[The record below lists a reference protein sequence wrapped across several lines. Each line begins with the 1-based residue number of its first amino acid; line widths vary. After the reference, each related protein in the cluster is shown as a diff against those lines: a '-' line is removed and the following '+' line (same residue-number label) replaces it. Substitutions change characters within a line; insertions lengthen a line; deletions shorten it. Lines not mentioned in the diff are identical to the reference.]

1 MPAPGLPDFSGL
13 LFLVVEDDADSREFL
28 RTVLERCGARVV
40 EADNVRTARQ
50 YIETLKIDL
59 VVTDLALP
67 HENGAALLK
76 WLRGLPAEKG
86 GAIPAIAV
94 TAYYEKFPPAQLS
107 GWAAYLQKP
116 LQIEQLVGMIASI
129 LRRGGDK
136 SRARDPDRRG

>member
-1 MPAPGLPDFSGL
+1 MPARGLPDFSGL

-28 RTVLERCGARVV
+28 RTVLEWCGARVV
-40 EADNVRTARQ
+40 EANNVRAARQ

-59 VVTDLALP
+59 LVTDLALP
-67 HENGAALLK
+67 HEDGAALLK

-94 TAYYEKFPPAQLS
+94 TAYYERFPPAQLS

-116 LQIEQLVGMIASI
+116 LRIEQLLGTIAAI
-129 LRRGGDK
+129 LGRGG
-136 SRARDPDRRG
+136 R

>member
-1 MPAPGLPDFSGL
+1 MPSPSLPDFSGL
-13 LFLVVEDDADSREFL
+13 LFLVIEDDADSREFL
-28 RTVLERCGARVV
+28 RAVLQSCGAAVI

-59 VVTDLALP
+59 IVTDLALP
-67 HENGAALLK
+67 HEDGTMFLK

-136 SRARDPDRRG
+136 SHARDPDRRG

>member
-59 VVTDLALP
+59 LVTDLALP
-67 HENGAALLK
+67 HEDGAALLK
-76 WLRGLPAEKG
+76 WLRGLPAERG

-94 TAYYEKFPPAQLS
+94 TGYYEKFPPAQLS
-107 GWAAYLQKP
+107 GWAAYFQKP
-116 LQIEQLVGMIASI
+116 LQIEQLVETIAAI
-129 LRRGGDK
+129 LRRGRK
-136 SRARDPDRRG
+136 PSREGP